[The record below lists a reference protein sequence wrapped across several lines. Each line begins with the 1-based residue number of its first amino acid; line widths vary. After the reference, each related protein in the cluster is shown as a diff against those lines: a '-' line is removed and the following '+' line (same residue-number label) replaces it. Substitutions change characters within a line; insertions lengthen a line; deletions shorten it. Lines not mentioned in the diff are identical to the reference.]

1 MGVSS
6 LVTTG
11 GVTQR
16 TTDFTSSGTWVC
28 PAGVYSAEFLV
39 VGAGGGGGG
48 ADNSVNTATGCGGGG
63 GGGAVVKQTLSTTP
77 GNSYTITVG
86 AKGTGGNATAGT
98 SGGYSEIVLSGTTLL
113 KAFGGAGGEGK
124 DATDTVLRVAY
135 GSYSGG
141 GGEAASSPSDSTIQS
156 GGGGGAGFGVYQ
168 VNSTRLNVSTSTV
181 QGVQG
186 SASGS
191 DTTSQGAI
199 NILGMY
205 GIDNFGSGGNGSMAD
220 NAGLGDYQVL
230 SMNNFGTAAIVT
242 RTTAGATNGG
252 SATYYGCGG
261 GGAISMLSTDAATG
275 GDGADGLVRITYF
288 A

>member
-1 MGVSS
+1 MGYVKIPAA
-6 LVTTG
+6 TN
-11 GVTQR
+11 R
-16 TTDFTSSGTWVC
+16 TVDFTTSGTWVC
-28 PAGVYSAEFLV
+28 PSGVYSAEFLV

-48 ADNSVNTATGCGGGG
+48 ADNSVATATGCGGGG
-63 GGGAVVKQTLSTTP
+63 GGGAVVKQTLPTTP

-86 AKGTGGNATAGT
+86 AKGTGGNATAGAN
-98 SGGYSEIVLSGTTLL
+98 GGYSEIVLSGTSLL
-113 KAFGGAGGEGK
+113 RAFGGAGGEGK
-124 DATDTVLRVAY
+124 DDTDTVLRAAY

-141 GGEAASSPSDSTIQS
+141 GGEAASSPSDSSIQS

-168 VNSTRLNVSTSTV
+168 ANSSRLSVSVSTV
-181 QGVQG
+181 QGIQG
-186 SASGS
+186 SAPSL
-191 DTTSQGAI
+191 DTTSPGAV
-199 NILGMY
+199 NVVGMY
-205 GIDNFGSGGNGSMAD
+205 GIDNFGSGGNGAIAD
-220 NAGLGDYQVL
+220 NAGAGGYQVL

-261 GGAISMLSTDAATG
+261 SGAISMLSTDAATG